1 MKICYM
7 FELARRIGVPI
18 IGLNDSVGGRIQ
30 EGLRVG
36 YGPIFYQNSIT
47 SGVVPQISAIMGTC
61 SGGPAYSSGIMDF
74 IFMVEDTYMF
84 ITGPQSLRL

>member
-47 SGVVPQISAIMGTC
+47 QGWYLRSRRLWALVLEDRPILLVLWILFLWLKIHTC
-61 SGGPAYSSGIMDF
+61 
-74 IFMVEDTYMF
+74 
-84 ITGPQSLRL
+84 L